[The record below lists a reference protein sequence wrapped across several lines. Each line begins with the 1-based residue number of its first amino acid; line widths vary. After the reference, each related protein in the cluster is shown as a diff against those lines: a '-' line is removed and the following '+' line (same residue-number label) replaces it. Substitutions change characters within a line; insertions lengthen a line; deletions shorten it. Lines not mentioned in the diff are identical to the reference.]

1 MSRPVEEVILA
12 MCAAMAPEPEESW
25 EPNETRQ
32 YCSSFF
38 KWNLLYVLDDDAGRR
53 TVEFRQ
59 PPGCASPDAA
69 QNWIDFTVGVVTS
82 AMNRDRS
89 SQLKEFV
96 KASMPTLDVFFL
108 EGN

>member
-1 MSRPVEEVILA
+1 
-12 MCAAMAPEPEESW
+12 MCAVVASSPEESW
-25 EPNETRQ
+25 EPDETRQ

-38 KWNLLYVLDDDAGRR
+38 KWNHLYVLDDDPKRR

-59 PPGCASPDAA
+59 PPGCASTDAA
-69 QNWIDFTVGVVTS
+69 KNWIKFTVGFVTS
-82 AMNRDRS
+82 AMNRNRS

-96 KASMPTLDVFFL
+96 RASMPTLDGFFAGAY